1 LAPRKGGDFGEV
13 TSDPVYTSKGDLP
26 GVSSLFA
33 KNFSLF
39 LSGKSSL
46 QARPVPPEEG
56 ALAIVTNVG
65 RDAVDALVPD
75 DERHESGRRSRVVL
89 TSRRWRQVGDDVLRI
104 APAMVT
110 RKPDHQREHEG
121 NR

>member
-1 LAPRKGGDFGEV
+1 MTASSEKSPPIRSTPL
-13 TSDPVYTSKGDLP
+13 GDLP
-26 GVSSLFA
+26 GVSSAFV
-33 KNFSLF
+33 KNFPLS

-46 QARPVPPEEG
+46 QTRSVPPEGG

-65 RDAVDALVPD
+65 RNAVDALVPD
-75 DERHESGRRSRVVL
+75 DDRRESGRRSRVVL
-89 TSRRWRQVGDDVLRI
+89 TSRRWRQVGDDALRI

-110 RKPDHQREHEG
+110 RKPDRQREHEG